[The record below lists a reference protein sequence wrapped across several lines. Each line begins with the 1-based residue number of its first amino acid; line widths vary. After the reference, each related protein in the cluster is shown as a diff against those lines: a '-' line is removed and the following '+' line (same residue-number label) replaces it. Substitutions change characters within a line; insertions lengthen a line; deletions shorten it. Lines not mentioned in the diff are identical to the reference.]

1 MSIVH
6 SSDKDRLVLKIG
18 DAFDIFTIEGE
29 NIVML
34 RTAPSASKDKGARE
48 KSLEAIF
55 SPEWIH
61 EIDSWYQKYQKLRGL
76 DNGNGDGGN
85 RASD

>member
-6 SSDKDRLVLKIG
+6 SRDKDRLVLKIG
-18 DAFDIFTIEGE
+18 DAFDIFTVEGE

-34 RTAPSASKDKGARE
+34 RTAPMISKDKGARE
-48 KSLEAIF
+48 KSLEAVF

-61 EIDSWYQKYQKLRGL
+61 EIDSWYQEYQKQKELADG
-76 DNGNGDGGN
+76 NSNGD
-85 RASD
+85 SKSSS